1 MPQNFLTC
9 DRDQELLMPPS
20 VRDWLAEDH
29 LAWFVLDALEQV
41 DLAGVYG
48 TYRADGHGR
57 AAHDPGMMV
66 ALLVYAYAVG
76 ERSSRQIERRCM
88 EDVAFRVI
96 AANRQPD
103 HTTIARFRAR
113 HEQALADLFVSVL
126 ELCAKAGMVKVG
138 TVAVD
143 GTKMHANAGL
153 SANRELPA
161 IRKEIEEI
169 LGEAAEVDAAEDA
182 LFGDARGDELPPEL
196 ADRASRRARLERA
209 KRELEAEAQARE
221 DEYRAVIAA
230 REEHRKRT
238 GSNPRG
244 RPPKP
249 PQERWDVRGKKS
261 KRNLTDPDS
270 RIMSLRG
277 ALVQGYNAQALVGEG
292 RVILAAE
299 VTNSAIDNN
308 QLADMVAAARENLE
322 AVGHDGK
329 IKCVLADGGYW
340 NQQDIRTVR
349 ETQTTVIVPTK
360 DPHRD
365 GERKRKPHQG
375 PEADRINKILSTN
388 AGRRL
393 YRKRAAMVE
402 PVFAHT
408 KHTRGIDRFARRGR
422 EHVANEW
429 KLIAATHNLLKLFRY
444 QPQTA

>member
-29 LAWFVLDALEQV
+29 LAWFVLDALERV

-88 EDVAFRVI
+88 DDVAFRVI

-153 SANRELPA
+153 AANRELPA
-161 IRKEIEEI
+161 IRKEIEGI

-230 REEHRKRT
+230 REEHRKQT

-261 KRNLTDPDS
+261 KRNLTDPES

-322 AVGHDGK
+322 AVGHNGK

-408 KHTRGIDRFARRGR
+408 KHTRGIDRFTRRGR